1 VDLSFSDPQL
11 WISLIT
17 LSALEIVLGIDN
29 LIFIAIV
36 AERLPEH
43 QRARARMLGLAVAL
57 FARLVMLAGAA
68 WIVGLTAPVFSLLG
82 QDVSW
87 RDVLLFAG
95 GLFLLAKATLEIHH
109 EVEADEP
116 AGPGE
121 GPRRFGLVVGQI
133 VLLDV
138 VFSFDSVMTAVGM
151 TDDFPVMAAAVV
163 IAMIVML
170 VANAQVAAFVNR
182 HPTVKM
188 LALSFLILIGVAL
201 IADSLHFHIPKAYIY
216 FALAFSVGVE
226 SLNLWAGRARRRAR
240 ERRRLNQQP
249 RTGQ

>member
-11 WISLIT
+11 WLSLNT

-36 AERLPEH
+36 ADRLPEH
-43 QRARARMLGLAVAL
+43 RRARARTLGLAVAL

-68 WIVGLTAPVFSLLG
+68 WIVGLTAPVFSVVG

-109 EVEADEP
+109 QVEEAEP
-116 AGPGE
+116 EGPG
-121 GPRRFGLVVGQI
+121 GGRSFGAVVGQI
-133 VLLDV
+133 VVLDI

-151 TDDFPVMAAAVV
+151 TNDFPVMAAAVV

-170 VANAQVAAFVNR
+170 VANAPVAAFVNR

-201 IADSLHFHIPKAYIY
+201 IADSLHFHIPKPYIY

-226 SLNLWAGRARRRAR
+226 SLNLWAARARRRAR
-240 ERRRLNQQP
+240 ERRRVSQP
-249 RTGQ
+249 